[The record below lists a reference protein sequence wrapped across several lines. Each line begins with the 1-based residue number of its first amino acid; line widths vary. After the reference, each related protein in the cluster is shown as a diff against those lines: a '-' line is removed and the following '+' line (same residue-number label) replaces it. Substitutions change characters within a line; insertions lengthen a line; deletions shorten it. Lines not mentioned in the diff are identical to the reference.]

1 MIDPTMI
8 HVGSLVKLELRKQGY
23 SVTWLARQL
32 HKERSGVYKMLS
44 RKSLDI
50 STLMMVSVVL
60 NHDFFADIS
69 KMLQRYTTLMKHF

>member
-1 MIDPTMI
+1 MI